1 MSCVQRR
8 ASVQHKSTQPNTP
21 GDLCRRNFLQLLSLG
36 TVGLGF
42 GVSIFTRGYAMAE
55 ETDKEMAHQLLMQ
68 GTKDFKGV
76 RISEITPNDM
86 FYQTAYAGVADLS
99 LDTWQLRIEGLV
111 DKPMTLKQDDRMK
124 LMDKTE
130 AVTLSCI
137 GNRVGGDS
145 IGNAVWEGVTL
156 KKVLE
161 HAGPKSGI
169 RKVVFSGGEGY
180 TDSIPFD
187 LAMDGTVFLAYRMN
201 GVPLPREHGFPLRA
215 VVPGIYGMKNVKWL
229 QKVELVDHDYK
240 GYWEAKGWSDTAEI
254 LTLSQILMPM
264 TGQEMEAGT
273 HVIGG
278 FAYAGRRGVA
288 KVELSLDGGKTWN
301 PVELKPPLSK
311 FAWVIWRYEWKA
323 NEKGNFSLQVRA
335 TDKKGKVQ
343 ESGSLLGRSYP
354 DGAKGIHEIKISIT

>member
-1 MSCVQRR
+1 M
-8 ASVQHKSTQPNTP
+8 
-21 GDLCRRNFLQLLSLG
+21 
-36 TVGLGF
+36 
-42 GVSIFTRGYAMAE
+42 
-55 ETDKEMAHQLLMQ
+55 
-68 GTKDFKGV
+68 
-76 RISEITPNDM
+76 
-86 FYQTAYAGVADLS
+86 
-99 LDTWQLRIEGLV
+99 
-111 DKPMTLKQDDRMK
+111 
-124 LMDKTE
+124 
-130 AVTLSCI
+130 
-137 GNRVGGDS
+137 
-145 IGNAVWEGVTL
+145 
-156 KKVLE
+156 
-161 HAGPKSGI
+161 
-169 RKVVFSGGEGY
+169 VFSGGEGY

-187 LAMDGTVFLAYRMN
+187 IAMDGTVFLAYRMN

-215 VVPGIYGMKNVKWL
+215 VVPGIYGMKNVKWV

-264 TGQEMEAGT
+264 TGQEMVAGT

-278 FAYAGRRGVA
+278 IAYAGRRGVA

-323 NEKGNFSLQVRA
+323 NEKGNFRLQVRA